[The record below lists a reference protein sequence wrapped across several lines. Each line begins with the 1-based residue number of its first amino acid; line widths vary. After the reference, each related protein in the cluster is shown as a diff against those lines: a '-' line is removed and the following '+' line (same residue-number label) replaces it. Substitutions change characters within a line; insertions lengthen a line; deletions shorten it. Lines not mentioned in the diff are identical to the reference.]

1 MNPQCFPARPW
12 PLILIFIA
20 FLLFF
25 FKENLRSQP
34 TGFSDNL
41 YLGGWDEAAGFTWDA
56 NGRMY
61 VWERKGKVWVVE
73 NGVKQNSPLLN
84 ISDEVGGWRDFGL
97 LGFALDP
104 NFLSNGYIYLLYVV
118 DRHHLLKFGTGQYNA
133 NTNEYFAAT
142 IGRIT
147 RYQVNISN
155 YNSIVP
161 NSRFVLLGNSLNDG
175 PPILHESHGTGSL
188 VFGQDGTLLA
198 TMGDGASY
206 NAVDQGSDP
215 ETYWQQALN
224 DGIITSAQNVGAYR
238 CQMLSSYSGKILRLD
253 PQTGNGVSSNPYYN
267 AAQPKSAASRIWA
280 RGLRNPYRMC
290 YVPETGSHNPADS
303 DPGVFLLGDVGWST
317 REELDVVR
325 GPEMNFG
332 WPKYEG
338 MTYQPGYNNSTYT
351 PQIHSQPKMDWRTGT
366 ARGLVNGN
374 IVNVGSSTLPGNSFI
389 GNASTGGVWYHGHE
403 MPTTWHDT
411 YFHAD
416 YGAGW
421 IKNIRFDA
429 NYNPLEVRNFIDV
442 AGACVF
448 LNTHPTEGGLWY
460 VRWPDQ
466 IRKVTF
472 TGTTTHAPVVFAT
485 ADVTNGNSPLAVNFS
500 SFNTYD
506 QDGGA
511 LSYLWNFGDGTTST
525 QPNPSHTFTSGASA
539 AGFNVTLT
547 VTDNT
552 NLTGTATLNIST
564 NNSPPQIVSTSVN
577 GINTFNPSITTNL
590 SLSATVTD
598 ANHSAGQL
606 SYLWEVLL
614 YHNEHNH
621 PVQSFTSATANVN
634 ITPVECYNASYWY
647 RVKLKVSDP
656 TGASDFYQKDIY
668 PACSGTS
675 QNISFSSIPDKLVG
689 NAPFTISATATS
701 GLPITFYVTEGPA
714 SVLGNT
720 VTLQGVPGKVTI
732 AATQPGNG
740 TYAPAF
746 NVERSFWVNVAP
758 PSSCSGTGTISF
770 EKWTGITGTAISQ
783 IPLTNTPNQTGSLTI
798 FEIPV
803 NALDNYGTRVRGYVC
818 PPVTGQYR
826 FWIASDDN
834 GELWLSTSSNPANKQ
849 LIASVGSWT
858 NSQEWTKFA
867 SQQSALITLTA
878 GQQYYIEALMKE
890 GTGGDNLAVGW
901 QLPGGTLERPIPG
914 MRLLPF
920 SSQPPQSQT
929 ITFPAIADKLTNA
942 APFTIS
948 ATASSGLPVSFQIVS
963 GPATISGNTITLN
976 GQVGTVTV
984 RAMQAGIP
992 PSGGQ
997 GGWAAAMPVD
1007 RTFNVTQGGGGGNID
1022 LALSVTS
1029 NPANLAI
1036 YNNMSFTFTLTNS
1049 GTAAATNVRVFLPQ
1063 PATVVWQGG
1072 NEYQV
1077 SQGIYD
1083 HFGAKVWFVGTVPAG
1098 GNATITVNWYV
1109 LATDPLTGWAEVSA
1123 ADQTDTDSTPANG
1136 TPGTANEDDEAA
1148 KTVTVPGQGPQN
1160 QTINFPIISNKET
1173 TSPPFTVS
1181 ATATSGLPVSF
1192 QIVSGPASIAGN
1204 TITLTGTTGV
1214 VSVRATQA
1222 GNALWNP
1229 AAPVDQLFLVNVPGL
1244 QDQTIS
1250 FGTLP
1255 NKLTTDL
1262 PFSLSATA
1270 SSSLPVSFSVQSG
1283 PATISGNTVTLT
1295 GQPGSVTIRASQ
1307 GGNGSYNPA
1316 PNVDRTF
1323 QVTTP
1328 GGGGGVDLELTMNA
1342 SPATITQ
1349 WGNIGFT
1356 ATLKNMG
1363 TVTATGVKVA
1373 FPKPSSV
1380 VFVGGNEVTVS
1391 KGSYGLFTDQIWTVG
1406 SMAPGSTETITV
1418 NWFILQN
1425 APLTGYA
1432 QVTAA
1437 TPADDDS
1444 TPNNGT
1450 SPTPNEDDEAAFT
1463 ANAPG
1468 AGPQDQTITFPA
1480 ISNKTTTSPPFTVSA
1495 TATSGLPVSF
1505 SIVSGPAIISG
1516 NTITLGGTTGSVTVR
1531 ATQTGNANWNA
1542 APAVER
1548 TFVVSAPGLLDQ
1560 TITFPTIPNKLTTD
1574 APFNISATASS
1585 SLPVSF
1591 SLVSGPATLNGSQVT
1606 LTGATG
1612 TVTIRASQ
1620 AGNAQY
1626 NPAPDVLRSFG
1637 VAQPGSGNGPDLEV
1651 TLTSSSP
1658 NLLIWN
1664 NVTFTVT
1671 VTNNGGQ
1678 AASGV
1683 KLAVPIPQGLAH
1695 TANTPAS
1702 GTSYDLFTQEWT
1714 VGSLPAG
1721 QAKTFTI
1728 VLFCLQNTTPLPYFV
1743 QVKTATPADVDS
1755 TPNNNTS
1762 GTPAEDDE
1770 ALVTLMP
1777 PINPL
1782 IGAPGTGEA
1791 FKLNVA
1797 QDGATAKLRWTTNSG
1812 EHCLRY
1818 IVERSA
1824 DGWQWDMILARDNEE
1839 FSDDFATYRDQ
1850 DSHPLPGWNFY
1861 RVKQLRDD
1869 GNFAFSNVQ
1878 MLEFWEDLDEFKL
1891 FPNPAGDYVDVNLRS
1906 VEGRIVRLLLV
1917 DRLGRLAKEVEIESA
1932 PIEPYRL
1939 DLSDVPEG
1947 WYVVWVQ
1954 AEGRRAKGLRLVV
1967 GRF

>member
-1 MNPQCFPARPW
+1 MNPHYSNTRTW
-12 PLILIFIA
+12 PLLLIFIA
-20 FLLFF
+20 ILLFF
-25 FKENLRSQP
+25 TKENLRSQP

-73 NGVKQNSPLLN
+73 NGVKQAAPLLD

-97 LGFALDP
+97 LGFSLDP

-155 YNSIVP
+155 YNSIVSG
-161 NSRFVLLGNSLNDG
+161 SRFVLMGNSVNDG

-188 VFGQDGTLLA
+188 AFGQDGTLLA

-224 DGIITSAQNVGAYR
+224 DGIITSAQNIGAYR
-238 CQMLSSYSGKILRLD
+238 CQTLTAFSGKMLRLD
-253 PQTGNGVSSNPYYN
+253 PATGNGLPSNPYWN
-267 AAQPKSAASRIWA
+267 AAQPKSVASRTWA
-280 RGLRNPYRMC
+280 RGLRNPYRLTH
-290 YVPETGSHNPADS
+290 VPETGSHNPADGN
-303 DPGVFLLGDVGWST
+303 PGVFLLGDVGWSS
-317 REELDVVR
+317 REEMDVVNAP
-325 GPEMNFG
+325 GMNFG

-338 MTYQPGYNNSTYT
+338 MTLQPGYNNSTYA
-351 PQIHSQPKMDWRTGT
+351 PSQHDRPRVDWRTGA
-366 ARGLVNGN
+366 ARGLVNGS
-374 IVNVGSSTLPGNSFI
+374 IVNAGSAQLPGNSFT
-389 GNASTGGVWYHGHE
+389 GNASTGGVWYHQNDF
-403 MPTTWHDT
+403 PAPWHDT

-421 IKNIRFDA
+421 IKNFRFDA

-448 LNTHPTEGGLWY
+448 LNTHPTQGGLWY

-466 IRKVTF
+466 IRRVTF
-472 TGTTTHAPVVFAT
+472 TGTTTHAPVVFAA
-485 ADVTNGNSPLAVNFS
+485 ADVTSGNSPLTVNFS

-506 QDGGA
+506 QDGGT
-511 LSYLWNFGDGTTST
+511 LSYLWNFGDGTTGT
-525 QPNPSHTFTSGASA
+525 QPNPTHTFTSGASPT
-539 AGFNVTLT
+539 GYTVTLT

-552 NLTGTATLNIST
+552 SLTGTATLNIST
-564 NNSPPQIVSTSVN
+564 NNSPPNIVSTSVD
-577 GINTFNPSITTNL
+577 GVSTFNPSSTTSL
-590 SLSATVTD
+590 GLSATVSD
-598 ANHSAGQL
+598 PNHTAGQL

-614 YHNEHNH
+614 YHNAHNH

-634 ITPVECYNASYWY
+634 LTQVECYNASYWY

-656 TGASDFYQKDIY
+656 TGASDFYQKDIF

-675 QNISFSSIPDKLVG
+675 QTISFSSISDKLVG
-689 NAPFTISATATS
+689 NAPFTISATSTS
-701 GLPITFYVTEGPA
+701 GLPVTFYVTEGPA

-720 VTLQGVPGKVTI
+720 VTLHGIPGKVTI

-740 TYAPAF
+740 PVAPAF
-746 NVERSFWVNVAP
+746 NVERSFWVNVAA
-758 PSSCSGTGTISF
+758 PSGCSGTGTISF
-770 EKWTGITGTAISQ
+770 EKWTGITGNSILQ
-783 IPLTNTPNQTGSLTI
+783 IPLSTTPNQTGTLTI

-803 NALDNYGTRVRGYVC
+803 NNADNYGTRVRGYVC

-834 GELWLSTSSNPANKQ
+834 GELWLSTGASPGNKQ
-849 LIASVGSWT
+849 LIANVASWT
-858 NSQEWTKFA
+858 DSQEWTKFA

-878 GQQYYIEALMKE
+878 GQQYYIEALQKE

-920 SSQPPQSQT
+920 SSQPPQNQT
-929 ITFPAIADKLTNA
+929 ITLPVIPDKLTTA

-948 ATASSGLPVSFQIVS
+948 ATASSGLSVSFQIVS
-963 GPATISGNTITLN
+963 GPATVSGNAITLT
-976 GQVGTVTV
+976 GATGTVTV
-984 RAMQAGIP
+984 RATQAGNT
-992 PSGGQ
+992 Q
-997 GGWAAAMPVD
+997 WNAATPVD

-1022 LALSVTS
+1022 LALNVT
-1029 NPANLAI
+1029 NTPANLAI
-1036 YNNMSFTFTLTNS
+1036 YNNISFTFTLTNT
-1049 GTAAATNVRVFLPQ
+1049 GTAAATNVRVFLPL
-1063 PATVVWQGG
+1063 PATVVWVGG
-1072 NEYQV
+1072 NEFQV
-1077 SQGIYD
+1077 SQGVYD
-1083 HFGAKVWFVGTVPAG
+1083 HFGSKVWFVGAVPAG
-1098 GNATITVNWYV
+1098 GNATITVNWFV
-1109 LATDPLTGWAEVSA
+1109 LSTDPLTGWAEVSA

-1136 TPGTANEDDEAA
+1136 TPGTANEDDEVA

-1160 QTINFPIISNKET
+1160 QTINFPIISNKT
-1173 TSPPFTVS
+1173 TASPPFTIS

-1192 QIVSGPASIAGN
+1192 QIVSGPATISGN
-1204 TITLTGTTGV
+1204 TITLTGATGV
-1214 VSVRATQA
+1214 VTVRATQA

-1229 AAPVDQLFLVNVPGL
+1229 ALPVDQLFLVNVPGL

-1255 NKLTTDL
+1255 NKLTTDP
-1262 PFSLSATA
+1262 PFTLTATA
-1270 SSSLPVSFSVQSG
+1270 SSGLPVSFSVQSG
-1283 PATISGNTVTLT
+1283 PAAISGNTVTLT
-1295 GQPGSVTIRASQ
+1295 GQAGSVTIRASQ
-1307 GGNGSYNPA
+1307 AGNASYNPA

-1323 QVTTP
+1323 QVTMP
-1328 GGGGGVDLELTMNA
+1328 GGGGGVDLELTMSA

-1356 ATLKNMG
+1356 ATLTNAG
-1363 TVTATGVKVA
+1363 SVAANGVKVH
-1373 FPKPSSV
+1373 FPKPASV

-1391 KGSYGLFTDQIWTVG
+1391 KGSYGLFTDQVWTVG
-1406 SMAPGSTETITV
+1406 TMAAGATETITV

-1425 APLTGYA
+1425 APLTGYG

-1463 ANAPG
+1463 ANVPG
-1468 AGPQDQTITFPA
+1468 AGPQDQAIAFPA
-1480 ISNKTTTSPPFTVSA
+1480 ISNKTTTSPPFTISA

-1505 SIVSGPAIISG
+1505 SIVSGPATISG
-1516 NTITLGGTTGSVTVR
+1516 NTITLGGTTGSVSVR
-1531 ATQTGNANWNA
+1531 ATQTGNANWNP

-1548 TFVVSAPGLLDQ
+1548 TFTVNTPGLLDQ
-1560 TITFPTIPNKLTTD
+1560 TITFPAIPNKVTTD
-1574 APFNISATASS
+1574 APFNISATATSG
-1585 SLPVSF
+1585 LPVSF
-1591 SLVSGPATLNGSQVT
+1591 SIVSGPATLSGSQVT
-1606 LTGATG
+1606 LTGSTG

-1626 NPAPDVLRSFG
+1626 NPALDVLRSFG
-1637 VAQPGSGNGPDLEV
+1637 VTQPGGGGGPDLEV
-1651 TLTSSSP
+1651 TLTASSP
-1658 NLLIWN
+1658 TLLIWN

-1671 VTNNGGQ
+1671 VTNAGGQ

-1695 TANTPAS
+1695 TSNNPS
-1702 GTSYDLFTQEWT
+1702 VGNYDLFFNEWN
-1714 VGSLPAG
+1714 VGTLAAG
-1721 QAKTFTI
+1721 QTETI
-1728 VLFCLQNTTPLPYFV
+1728 EMVLFCLQNTTSLPYFV

-1762 GTPAEDDE
+1762 GTPVEDDE
-1770 ALVTLMP
+1770 ALATLLP
-1777 PINPL
+1777 PGNQMV
-1782 IGAPGTGEA
+1782 GAPGES
-1791 FKLNVA
+1791 FFLNVK
-1797 QDGATAKLRWTTNSG
+1797 QEGATARLRWTTNSG

-1818 IVERSA
+1818 VVERSV
-1824 DGWQWDMILARDNEE
+1824 DGWQWDLIASQENEE
-1839 FSDDFATYRDQ
+1839 FSDNFATYREKDF
-1850 DSHPLPGWNFY
+1850 HPLPGWNFY
-1861 RVKQLRDD
+1861 RIKQLRDD
-1869 GNFAFSNVQ
+1869 GGYAFSNVQ

-1891 FPNPAGDYVDVNLRS
+1891 FPNPAGDYVDINLRS

-1917 DRLGRLAKEVEIESA
+1917 DRMGRLAKEVEIESA
-1932 PIEPYRL
+1932 PLEPYRL
-1939 DLSDVPEG
+1939 DLTGVPDG

-1954 AEGRRAKGLRLVV
+1954 AEGRRARGLRLIVSK
-1967 GRF
+1967 F